1 MKIYKKVLLLSF
13 FIYSIVIVSGVQI
26 LLWSGGT
33 WSGQGN
39 NDWRTPNYLGQHVIK
54 DICPVDCSFVTQQ
67 QFHAEVDAILF
78 EAQPFASWSYTFLK
92 QPPAFPQKEVGQY
105 YINYGYEHE
114 KYFPISMHPDYQ
126 KHIDINSTFRYTD
139 QVQVTFACSWGSGE
153 SGSIN
158 NFLKEPVKFEEKT
171 GFVGFMSTNCDG
183 GGAIYRTCYILEMM
197 KHTQV
202 DAMGECLNNKKLN
215 KKDFPHAVFDDLGD
229 SLRIKELVLSKY
241 KFSLAFENNNITD
254 YVTEKVYTSLLSG
267 SIPIYMG
274 SPNIDE
280 WVPRKSIIKTD
291 DFKSPKELV
300 DYIIYLSKNKTAY
313 EEYFEWKK
321 QPLPESFIEKYDRC
335 IFYGADCRLCQYI
348 DAQKKK
354 LNNQIGFRS
363 SFGEPYED
371 SKELRVLDINKETC
385 VTINQD
391 LKYVPPIKDKFTL
404 MFWLILEDT
413 QDEKTI
419 ITMDKNGLVV
429 SIVQIWKRFYVKFCV
444 HSKCFI
450 SDSPISSNEWKHFA
464 ISIGPSTLKT
474 SVDLNSNNN
483 NNNAD
488 ENGIDSFSDSDG
500 MDDYSDSIFEQTE
513 KTKTTPTSRTIKTKD
528 TTAITTTTTTTIP
541 TVPYTIKIFVNG
553 LLDST
558 STNFLNLD
566 LSTGDITIGCK
577 KIVAKLDDLS
587 IWHTNLDEKEIGEA
601 MFKKYRGDESGHLL
615 YMTFNSMQIKD
626 YSIYNQFTTI
636 VSSNAFTETI
646 GHKRLI
652 LTVGE

>member
-1 MKIYKKVLLLSF
+1 MKINKKLIFLLSLL
-13 FIYSIVIVSGVQI
+13 IYSIGIVVVDGIQI

-33 WSGQGN
+33 WSGQGYE
-39 NDWRTPNYLGQHVIK
+39 DWGLPNYLGQHVK
-54 DICPVDCSFVTQQ
+54 KEKCPVDCVFISQQ
-67 QFHAEVDAILF
+67 QFHADVDAILF
-78 EAQPFASWSYTFLK
+78 EAQPLASWAYTFLK
-92 QPPAFPQKEVGQY
+92 QPPAFPQKEVAQY

-126 KHIDINSTFRYTD
+126 KHIDINSTFRSTD
-139 QVQVTFACSWGSGE
+139 QVQVTFACSWGSREDGNIE
-153 SGSIN
+153 
-158 NFLKEPVKFEEKT
+158 NFRKDPVKFEDKN

-274 SPNIDE
+274 SPNVDE
-280 WVPRKSIIKTD
+280 WVPNKSIIKTD

-300 DYIIYLSKNKTAY
+300 DYIVYLSKNKTAY

-321 QPLPESFIEKYDRC
+321 QPFPEKFIEKYNRC

-348 DAQKKK
+348 DNLKKK
-354 LNNQIGFRS
+354 INSGTGFRS
-363 SFGEPYED
+363 TFGEPYED

-385 VTINQD
+385 VSIKQD
-391 LKYVPPIKDKFTL
+391 LNYVAPVKDKFTI
-404 MFWLILEDT
+404 MFWLILEDVH
-413 QDEKTI
+413 DEKPI
-419 ITMDKNGLVV
+419 ITMDKHGLVV
-429 SIVQIWKRFYVKFCV
+429 SVVQIWKRFYVKFCFK
-444 HSKCFI
+444 SKCFL
-450 SDSPISSNEWKHFA
+450 SDTPLYNNEWKHFA
-464 ISIGPSTLKT
+464 ISIGPSLKT
-474 SVDLNSNNN
+474 TTTTTTTTTDLNSKNNN
-483 NNNAD
+483 NNNNSNV
-488 ENGIDSFSDSDG
+488 ENGVIDSFLDSDG
-500 MDDYSDSIFEQTE
+500 MDDFSDSFET
-513 KTKTTPTSRTIKTKD
+513 RTIKTKD
-528 TTAITTTTTTTIP
+528 IVDTTTISN
-541 TVPYTIKIFVNG
+541 VPSTIKIFVNG

-558 STNFLNLD
+558 STSFLNLD
-566 LSTGDITIGCK
+566 SLSTSDINIGCE

-587 IWHTNLDEKEIGEA
+587 IWRTNLDEKEIGEA
-601 MFKKYRGDESGHLL
+601 MFKKYRGDEPAHLL
-615 YMTFNSMQIKD
+615 YMTFNSIQIKD
-626 YSIYNQFTTI
+626 YSINNQFTTI
-636 VSSNAFTETI
+636 VPSNAVTETI
-646 GHKRLI
+646 GHKQLV

>member
-1 MKIYKKVLLLSF
+1 MKINKKLSLFLLSLL
-13 FIYSIVIVSGVQI
+13 IYNIVVVDGVQI

-33 WSGQGN
+33 WSGQGT
-39 NDWRTPNYLGQHVIK
+39 NDWKLPNYLGQHVIK
-54 DICPVDCSFVTQQ
+54 EKCPVDCLFVSQQ
-67 QFHAEVDAILF
+67 QYHADVDAILF

-92 QPPAFPQKEVGQY
+92 QPPQFPQKEVGQY
-105 YINYGYEHE
+105 YINFGYEHE

-126 KHIDINSTFRYTD
+126 KHIDINNTFRGTD

-153 SGSIN
+153 DGSIN
-158 NFLKEPVKFEEKT
+158 NFLKEPVKFEEKN

-215 KKDFPHAVFDDLGD
+215 KKDFPHAVFEDLGD

-280 WVPRKSIIKTD
+280 WVPNKSIIKTD

-300 DYIIYLSKNKTAY
+300 DYITYLSKNKTAY

-321 QPLPESFIEKYDRC
+321 QPLPQSFIEKYNRC
-335 IFYGADCRLCQYI
+335 LFYGADCRLCQYI

-354 LNNQIGFRS
+354 QVNNKIGFRS

-385 VTINQD
+385 VTIKQD
-391 LKYVPPIKDKFTL
+391 LKYVPPVKDRFTL
-404 MFWLILEDT
+404 MFWLILEDAH
-413 QDEKTI
+413 DEKPI
-419 ITMDKNGLVV
+419 ITMDKQGLVV
-429 SIVQIWKRFYVKFCV
+429 SIVQIWKRFYVKFCFQT
-444 HSKCFI
+444 KCFI
-450 SDSPISSNEWKHFA
+450 SDSPIDSNEWKHFA
-464 ISIGPSTLKT
+464 ISIGPSLKT
-474 SVDLNSNNN
+474 TTTNSKNNN
-483 NNNAD
+483 DNNS
-488 ENGIDSFSDSDG
+488 GIIDSFSDSDE
-500 MDDYSDSIFEQTE
+500 MDDFSDSFQTVA
-513 KTKTTPTSRTIKTKD
+513 RTIKT
-528 TTAITTTTTTTIP
+528 TNTTTTTTLN
-541 TVPYTIKIFVNG
+541 VPSTIKIFVNG

-558 STNFLNLD
+558 YTSFLNLNS
-566 LSTGDITIGCK
+566 LSTGDINIGCK
-577 KIVAKLDDLS
+577 KIVAKLDDFS
-587 IWHTNLDEKEIGEA
+587 IWRTNLDEKEIGEA
-601 MFKKYRGDESGHLL
+601 MFKKYRGDEPGHLL
-615 YMTFNSMQIKD
+615 YMTFNSIQIKD
-626 YSIYNQFTTI
+626 YSINNQFTTI
-636 VSSNAFTETI
+636 VPSNAVTEII
-646 GHKRLI
+646 GHKRLV